1 MHLSVVDEADGAVAL
16 TSTMNL
22 LFGSRLM
29 DPTTGVIFNDQMD
42 DFSIPGYRVQC
53 KRVDLFFF
61 LILFYPTSTPNM
73 FGLSPS
79 KNNYVGK

>member
-42 DFSIPGYRVQC
+42 DFSIPG
-53 KRVDLFFF
+53 
-61 LILFYPTSTPNM
+61 
-73 FGLSPS
+73 
-79 KNNYVGK
+79 